1 MADLAEQHVIS
12 DHERRTNSGNLVA
25 ETQSILLE
33 GAAVLTQ
40 KTRFSLPIP
49 ATETEDLKWLKES
62 LLHLKT
68 GAERIIEQHEAEGFD
83 AIVTLKARRGPKP
96 WE

>member
-40 KTRFSLPIP
+40 KSSI
-49 ATETEDLKWLKES
+49 
-62 LLHLKT
+62 LLAYSSYGNGRSKMV
-68 GAERIIEQHEAEGFD
+68 ERVLVASQDRCRAYY
-83 AIVTLKARRGPKP
+83 
-96 WE
+96 